1 MELVA
6 VMIQEVATWLPH
18 RRWTWVVDSGYT
30 SLVGYPLPEG
40 HIIESRMRKN
50 TVVYDLPPTRRRGQR
65 GRPRV
70 RGKRLPPLSGIAA
83 GLSVAVWKTVIVLL
97 GGKVQGS
104 GKSRR
109 SRSFGIPI
117 RWRAAFCWSS

>member
-1 MELVA
+1 M
-6 VMIQEVATWLPH
+6 
-18 RRWTWVVDSGYT
+18 DSGYT
-30 SLVGYPLPEG
+30 ALAGYPLPEG

-83 GLSVAVWKTVIVLL
+83 DLSAAVWKTVTLVL
-97 GGKVQGS
+97 GGKL
-104 GKSRR
+104 
-109 SRSFGIPI
+109 
-117 RWRAAFCWSS
+117 